1 MKPPAAEVPQM
12 RVQRGGDERR
22 DVTFYGGAAGL
33 SVERYFGASTALPA
47 QVMLYSLAPGSSE
60 GEHLHLEGH
69 DESCSVTSDD
79 ELYVVV
85 AGEVVMT
92 VDGEREVLRA
102 GDAAY
107 APAGSLHGVANE
119 SSEPARLVL
128 VYGQPVPPTSRTTTS
143 GK

>member
-1 MKPPAAEVPQM
+1 M
-12 RVQRGGDERR
+12 RVQRGGEASR

-33 SVERYFGASTALPA
+33 SVERYFGDSTALPT
-47 QVMLYSLAPGSSE
+47 QVMLYSLAPGASE

-79 ELYVVV
+79 ELYLVV

-92 VDGEREVLRA
+92 VDGERTVLRA

-119 SSEPARLVL
+119 TPGTAQLVL
-128 VYGQPVPPTSRTTTS
+128 VYGQPLPPTSRTTEN